1 MKNNN
6 WYPWVVVGLLWVVAL
21 LNYMDR
27 QMLSTMQEAMKIDI
41 SELNKAEAFGALMAV
56 FFMDLRLYEPH
67 FGDDR
72 RSSEQKMADIRKL
85 VCLVN
90 SHLSNGI
97 CRQFSGAILVKSF
110 NGNKRG
116 SLHSIS
122 VIAYRRLASRKIQ
135 IIGHRHT
142 HDGIICRTG
151 SRWFRSYNRSN
162 IFMAFHFSLVRNHRY
177 RLLSD
182 SHVRIKRKS
191 GS

>member
-1 MKNNN
+1 
-6 WYPWVVVGLLWVVAL
+6 
-21 LNYMDR
+21 
-27 QMLSTMQEAMKIDI
+27 
-41 SELNKAEAFGALMAV
+41 
-56 FFMDLRLYEPH
+56 MDLRLYEPH

-72 RSSEQKMADIRKL
+72 RSSEQKMADSRKL
-85 VCLVN
+85 VCMVN
-90 SHLSNGI
+90 SHLFNGI
-97 CRQFSGAILVKSF
+97 CRQFSGTILVKSF

-116 SLHSIS
+116 SLYSIS
-122 VIAYRRLASRKIQ
+122 TIADCRLASRKIQ

-151 SRWFRSYNRSN
+151 SRRFRSYNRSD

-177 RLLSD
+177 CLLSD